1 MISWIF
7 IFLMAQSCFIYS
19 DEPINLGSN
28 REIFID
34 DFLIES
40 LKGVEIRLEKPRD
53 EGIVHKF
60 DKPWEGPFCG
70 YSTVIKDKDKFYLY
84 YRGLPKAAFAAGW
97 RAHSKAEIPLATLGA
112 GWIQGR
118 DSASN

>member
-1 MISWIF
+1 MKTWIF
-7 IFLMAQSCFIYS
+7 IFLLAQSCFIYS

-60 DKPWEGPFCG
+60 DKPWEGPF
-70 YSTVIKDKDKFYLY
+70 VDI
-84 YRGLPKAAFAAGW
+84 R
-97 RAHSKAEIPLATLGA
+97 
-112 GWIQGR
+112 Q
-118 DSASN
+118 